1 MRTHPLRNVWAALA
15 GLLLMLV
22 GAANAQATATRIV
35 VLPFDAEAS
44 IEAFALAFPSALQRA
59 LNEIDGVYV
68 PAVGDAAVVAQ
79 RLVDAGGDTLAE
91 VARVFAADAV
101 VLGRVRGSDALT
113 LDLVVELGD
122 GVERNRSVSGR
133 LGDLAALWRAA
144 ADAVLE
150 MVAVAPSLGDL
161 ADLRRVLGDVP
172 SLPSLGPV
180 AASSA
185 RVPGVRLDQLA
196 AAATLDPESAWV
208 RGEFARALALA
219 GEGVRALE
227 EAQRVLE
234 LGTGAET
241 LALVGIVRL
250 SQGDPSARDAFEA
263 ALAANPAHGVALVGL
278 AQSGVAG
285 DAAVP
290 LLERAIAASPR
301 LVDAHLALAELQT
314 SQARVIQVLRRA
326 SGSLPDSQAVQ
337 LALVDTALG
346 SGDVRGAVE
355 LLRAAVADPVGRRG
369 AIYLLAARLPTE
381 ASRDALAFVREGLQV
396 FPADTDLRR
405 LEIDLLRAAGDVDG
419 ATAALQ
425 SWVESGAAPAAV
437 VGTWAETLAVQGR
450 FDEAQQWLASV
461 ADVDADADLRAAQV
475 ELAAG
480 RARAALTSL
489 EASVASGEADALRR
503 TLYAIALGR
512 IGRVEEATTM
522 LQNVIAESSV
532 AAAGTRASE
541 AGALAE
547 RALTVLAEQRQVSGG
562 DAVALSAE
570 ASAAFEQGLY
580 ALETGDL
587 ATARDAFVRA
597 RSVDDAGLL
606 AFYEG
611 YARQVLGDPRG
622 AITAYQAAR
631 ADLGDNDVLL
641 NNLGYAQLQVGR
653 LDLSL
658 ETLRQATTVNPD
670 NARAHLNLGLTYY
683 GLARFDDAVDAFDV
697 ALALDPTLTAAAGGV
712 IDDARRR
719 AGR

>member
-1 MRTHPLRNVWAALA
+1 MQPHLHRTVLAAFA
-15 GLLLMLV
+15 GLLLTAV
-22 GAANAQATATRIV
+22 GAANAQASATRIV
-35 VLPFDAEAS
+35 VLPFDADAS

-59 LNEIDGVYV
+59 LNEVDGVYV

-79 RLVDAGGDTLAE
+79 RVVDAGGDALAE
-91 VARVFAADAV
+91 VGRVFGADAV

-113 LDLVVELGD
+113 LDLIVELRD
-122 GVERNRSVSGR
+122 GSDRNRSVNGR

-144 ADAVLE
+144 ADAILE
-150 MVAVAPSLGDL
+150 MVDVTPSLGDL

-172 SLPSLGPV
+172 SLPSLGPIG
-180 AASSA
+180 ASSA
-185 RVPGVRLDQLA
+185 RVPGVRLDQLE
-196 AAATLDPESAWV
+196 AAATLDPDSAWV
-208 RGEFARALALA
+208 RSELARALALSGDGPRA
-219 GEGVRALE
+219 MVDAERALE
-227 EAQRVLE
+227 
-234 LGTGAET
+234 LGPSAET
-241 LALVGIVRL
+241 HALVGIVRL
-250 SQGDPSARDAFEA
+250 SQGEPSAREAFEA

-278 AQSGVAG
+278 AQSGVAA
-285 DAAVP
+285 DTAAQ

-314 SQARVIQVLRRA
+314 SPARVIQVLRRA
-326 SGSLPDSQAVQ
+326 SGSLPDSLTVQ
-337 LALVDTALG
+337 LALVDTALAA
-346 SGDVRGAVE
+346 GDARGAVE
-355 LLRAAVADPVGRRG
+355 LLRAAVADPVGRR
-369 AIYLLAARLPTE
+369 APSYLLAARLPAE
-381 ASRDALAFVREGLQV
+381 SSRDALAFVREGIQV
-396 FPADTDLRR
+396 FPGDPDLRR
-405 LEIDLLRAAGDVDG
+405 LEIDLLRAAGDADG
-419 ATAALQ
+419 ATSALQ
-425 SWVESGAAPAAV
+425 AWVETGSAPAAD
-437 VGTWAETLAVQGR
+437 VGTWAGALAAQGR
-450 FDEAQQWLASV
+450 FDEAQQWLATV
-461 ADVDADADLRAAQV
+461 ADVDADADLRSAQV

-489 EASVASGEADALRR
+489 EPSVASGEADALRR
-503 TLYAIALGR
+503 ALYAIALGR
-512 IGRVEEATTM
+512 VGRVDEASAM
-522 LQNVIAESSV
+522 LQTVIAE
-532 AAAGTRASE
+532 AAASDASGRTRE
-541 AGALAE
+541 AGELAE

-570 ASAAFEQGLY
+570 ASTAFEQGLY

-658 ETLRQATTVNPD
+658 ETLRQATAVNPD

-683 GLARFDDAVDAFDV
+683 GLARFGDAVGAFDV
-697 ALALDPTLTAAAGGV
+697 ALALDPTLAAAAGGV

-719 AGR
+719 AGQ